1 MDYSRD
7 VQSHF
12 EHPRNVGSL
21 DKASRY
27 VGTGVAG
34 APECGDVMKF
44 QIEVGDGGQIV
55 RARFKTFGCGSAI
68 AASSFTTEWLE
79 GRTLQEASA
88 LRGRDIAE
96 ALSLAADKLHCAD
109 LAQQAVTAAID
120 DYQRKQRA

>member
-1 MDYSRD
+1 MTNSTD

-21 DKASRY
+21 DKALRY

-79 GRTLQEASA
+79 GRTLQEARE
-88 LRGRDIAE
+88 LREAYIAE
-96 ALSLAADKLHCAD
+96 ALSLADEKQHCAR
-109 LAQQAVTAAID
+109 LAEEAVAAAIA
-120 DYQRKQRA
+120 DYERKQQV